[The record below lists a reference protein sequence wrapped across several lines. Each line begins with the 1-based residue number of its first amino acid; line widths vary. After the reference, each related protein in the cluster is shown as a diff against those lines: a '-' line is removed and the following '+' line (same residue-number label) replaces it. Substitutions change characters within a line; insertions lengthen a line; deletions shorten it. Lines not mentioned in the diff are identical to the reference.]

1 METTEKELTAEERHE
16 RVIAFL
22 KRHMA
27 EKRRKEAEMVEKYK
41 TDQVFRAKIAQLKHQ
56 NGEW

>member
-27 EKRRKEAEMVEKYK
+27 EKRREEAEMVERYK
-41 TDQVFRAKIAQLKHQ
+41 TDQVLRAKMADLKRK
-56 NGEW
+56 NGKE

>member
-27 EKRRKEAEMVEKYK
+27 EKRREEAEMVEKYK
-41 TDQVFRAKIAQLKHQ
+41 TDQVFRAKIAELKRQ
-56 NGEW
+56 NGEV